1 MMMIRENIKE
11 KFYDCH
17 IHIPMQSI
25 NPVET
30 LLKEIN
36 DNDVDGFVLI
46 LNSAREE
53 DMYLDHLE
61 FLNGHNYKIALLLDI
76 RSRNGI
82 ENFDKLHHFTTF
94 ELSCFSQA

>member
-46 LNSAREE
+46 LNSSCNCSISDER
-53 DMYLDHLE
+53 
-61 FLNGHNYKIALLLDI
+61 
-76 RSRNGI
+76 
-82 ENFDKLHHFTTF
+82 TF
-94 ELSCFSQA
+94 SYCSFGSFGVFKRA